1 MRTINREEIVTNSGH
16 VVVLKGGNSAEREI
30 SLLSGDAVFQGLQ
43 RLGVSSSVIDVDGNI
58 MASLAETSPDLVFIM
73 LHGAGGEDGV
83 IQGFLETMNLA
94 YSGSNV
100 LSSALAMDKIKSK
113 LIWQRLGLNTA
124 EFLKLTRSS
133 DWQSILD
140 QLGTVVVKPVSGGSS
155 LGIAI
160 VSDADSLQKQYEIAR
175 KYDPDVMAEQYIE
188 GKEFS
193 ITVLD
198 EQLLP
203 AIQLETTRQ
212 FFDFDAKYVDTGT
225 NIICPPDL
233 SQNKLRELDEL
244 ALKAYQSLDCEG
256 LVRVDLMQDQDENFF
271 LLEVNTVPGMT
282 SHSFVPMAAK
292 RAGMDFDEL
301 LLRILEGELSKRIRR
316 AAGNRERNQNER
328 QAGAVDGADT
338 VSELGKT

>member
-30 SLLSGDAVFQGLQ
+30 SLWSGDAVFQGLQ
-43 RLGVSSSVIDVDGNI
+43 RLGVSSSVIDVDENI
-58 MASLAETSPDLVFIM
+58 MARLVETGPDLVFIM
-73 LHGAGGEDGV
+73 LHGKGGEDGV
-83 IQGFLETMNLA
+83 IQGFLETMNLS

-100 LSSALAMDKIKSK
+100 LSSALAMEKIKSK

-124 EFLKLTRSS
+124 EFLQLTSAS

-140 QLGTVVVKPVSGGSS
+140 QLGTAVVKPVNGGSS

-160 VSDADSLQKQYEIAR
+160 VSDADSLKKQYEIATQ
-175 KYDPDVMAEQYIE
+175 YDPDVMAEQYIE

-193 ITVLD
+193 IAVLG

-203 AIQLETTRQ
+203 AIQLHTSRQ
-212 FFDFDAKYVDTGT
+212 FFDFDAKYVDKGT

-233 SQNKLRELDEL
+233 SENKLRELDEL

-256 LVRVDLMQDQDENFF
+256 LARVDVMQDKQGKFF

-282 SHSFVPMAAK
+282 SHSFVPMAANH
-292 RAGMDFDEL
+292 AGMDFDEL
-301 LLRILEGELSKRIRR
+301 LLQILGCELSKKTPSE
-316 AAGNRERNQNER
+316 AGSLGRN
-328 QAGAVDGADT
+328 
-338 VSELGKT
+338 

>member
-1 MRTINREEIVTNSGH
+1 MRTINREELVTNSGH

-30 SLLSGDAVFQGLQ
+30 SLLSGDAVFQSLQ
-43 RLGVSSSVIDVDGNI
+43 RLGVSASVIDVDENI
-58 MASLAETSPDLVFIM
+58 VARLAETSPDLVFIM

-113 LIWQRLGLNTA
+113 LLWQRLGLNTA
-124 EFLKLTRSS
+124 EFLQLTSTS

-140 QLGTVVVKPVSGGSS
+140 QLGTVVVKPVNGGSS

-160 VSDADSLQKQYEIAR
+160 VSDADSLQRQYEIAR
-175 KYDPDVMAEQYIE
+175 NYDPDVMAEQYIE

-193 ITVLD
+193 IAVLGG
-198 EQLLP
+198 QLLP
-203 AIQLETTRQ
+203 AIQLETSRQ
-212 FFDFDAKYVDTGT
+212 FFDFDAKYVDKGT
-225 NIICPPDL
+225 DIICPPDL
-233 SQNKLRELDEL
+233 SENKLRELDEL

-256 LVRVDLMQDQDENFF
+256 LARVDVMQDQDESFF

-282 SHSFVPMAAK
+282 SHSFVPMAANQ
-292 RAGMDFDEL
+292 AGMDFDEL
-301 LLRILEGELSKRIRR
+301 LLWILECELNKRTFSE
-316 AAGNRERNQNER
+316 ASSLLERSQN
-328 QAGAVDGADT
+328 
-338 VSELGKT
+338 

>member
-1 MRTINREEIVTNSGH
+1 MRTINREEIVANSGH

-43 RLGVSSSVIDVDGNI
+43 RLGVSASVIDVDENI
-58 MASLAETSPDLVFIM
+58 VTSLAETSPDLVFIM

-113 LIWQRLGLNTA
+113 LLWQRLGLNTA
-124 EFLKLTRSS
+124 EFLQLTEAS

-140 QLGTVVVKPVSGGSS
+140 QLGTVVVKPVNGGSS

-160 VSDADSLQKQYEIAR
+160 VSDADSLQKQYEIAS

-193 ITVLD
+193 VTVLG

-203 AIQLETTRQ
+203 AIQLETSRQ
-212 FFDFDAKYVDTGT
+212 FFDFDAKYVDKGT

-233 SQNKLRELDEL
+233 SENKLRELNEL
-244 ALKAYQSLDCEG
+244 ALRAYQSLDCEG
-256 LVRVDLMQDQDENFF
+256 LVRVDVMQDQDENFF

-282 SHSFVPMAAK
+282 SHSFVPMAANQ
-292 RAGMDFDEL
+292 AGMDFDEL
-301 LLRILEGELSKRIRR
+301 LLWILECELNKRIRSE
-316 AAGNRERNQNER
+316 ASPLVHNQSK
-328 QAGAVDGADT
+328 G
-338 VSELGKT
+338 